1 MQRAFHKRAGVRSS
15 RLIAYLKR
23 GVDPKRKGRGS
34 KGSSPTA
41 LALMIFGFST
51 YLPTTKSSGQK
62 AREQATGLRPVPQ
75 VGETNQSDRERA
87 RIYDIEHERKLRAL
101 HTLIANGATLSEAA
115 RLIGISRICAYR
127 WNDYGRR

>member
-1 MQRAFHKRAGVRSS
+1 
-15 RLIAYLKR
+15 
-23 GVDPKRKGRGS
+23 
-34 KGSSPTA
+34 
-41 LALMIFGFST
+41 MIFGFST
-51 YLPTTKSSGQK
+51 YLPTTRVSGQK
-62 AREQATGLRPVPQ
+62 AGEQRTGRRRVPG
-75 VGETNQSDRERA
+75 VGEANQTDREKA